1 MDVAALLYILGSFV
15 PEIPSFCAPSAY
27 YIVKN
32 VYKITTPQRADRSNT
47 SFRKTGLTPRVIS
60 SWPLNGKGGVFSPL
74 INKQFKAHQHQVWQI
89 DEFWT
94 MAALSPA

>member
-1 MDVAALLYILGSFV
+1 M
-15 PEIPSFCAPSAY
+15 
-27 YIVKN
+27 
-32 VYKITTPQRADRSNT
+32 YKITTPQRADRSNT
-47 SFRKTGLTPRVIS
+47 SFRKTGLTPRVIN